1 MLVVNNIGVFVDFS
15 AGVLQVRVIQW
26 QVIMTMPERGLLVSR
41 PPDDQ
46 AGQHCHG
53 SKQAQDH
60 ERSTETDLRAQP
72 AGERIG
78 DQPAGMGQRK
88 LRRGAAEQ
96 AMEDVR

>member
-1 MLVVNNIGVFVDFS
+1 MLVVNNIDMFVNP
-15 AGVLQVRVIQW
+15 AANGLQVWMIRGQIV
-26 QVIMTMPERGLLVSR
+26 MAMPEHCLFVGR
-41 PPDDQ
+41 PPDHQ
-46 AGQHCHG
+46 ADHDRHG
-53 SKQAQDH
+53 GEPTQGH
-60 ERSTETDLRAQP
+60 ERNTETDLRAQP

>member
-1 MLVVNNIGVFVDFS
+1 MLVVNNIGVFVNPATD
-15 AGVLQVRVIQW
+15 GLQVWMIRGQIV
-26 QVIMTMPERGLLVSR
+26 MAMPERCLFVGR
-41 PPDDQ
+41 PPDHQTHRDRQ
-46 AGQHCHG
+46 GG
-53 SKQAQDH
+53 EPAQDH
-60 ERSTETDLRAQP
+60 ERNAETDLRAQP